1 MIRGSAEALLPL
13 PAGCVMQAII
23 AGDTTLTIE
32 VVSTCSQSAC
42 PLCGH
47 LAWRVH
53 SYYERIVADVPC
65 GGRRV
70 ILKLRARKFHCHTA
84 DCPRHLFTERFPGF
98 LTSFARQTTRLQEA
112 LLAVGFATCGKA
124 GARLAPQVGMRITP
138 TTLLRQMQALP
149 LPPVAPVSHIGID
162 DFAWKKGHRYGT
174 IVVNLLTH
182 QVIDL
187 LPDRT
192 TELVNAWLSA
202 HPEIEILSRDRGG
215 TYADGGRLGAP
226 QARQVADRWH
236 IMSNLGD
243 AVERFLLRERIQI
256 PPKPPEELAG
266 SEKALALDPPASSL
280 ADPPPFAP
288 ASVRWQEHYREVQEL
303 HAQGKSLHAIAKRL
317 HLARNTV
324 RRYVR
329 QAHSAE
335 PTLARAP
342 RPRRKSQ
349 LDPYDDYL
357 RKRWQEEEHNASHLL
372 SELQEQ
378 GYTGSTSSLR
388 EYLVRRGFRTRI
400 PARKR
405 EAQAPREVRWLL
417 CRPPDKLK
425 PEEQEQLTRLL
436 AANVQ
441 VRSLYELV
449 QHFLKMVRKRDLPK
463 LAPWLDDATSS
474 GIAELQSFVAGI
486 LRDRLAVEAAL
497 SLPWS
502 QGVVEGQVNRL
513 KMLKR
518 VMFGKAGF
526 DLLRR
531 RMLYRAS

>member
-1 MIRGSAEALLPL
+1 MIDGSAEALLPF
-13 PAGCVMQAII
+13 PSGCVMQALT
-23 AGDTTLTIE
+23 ASETTLTIE
-32 VVSTCSQSAC
+32 VASTCPQSAC

-53 SYYERIVADVPC
+53 SHYERIVADLPC

-70 ILKLRARKFHCHTA
+70 ILKLRTRKFHCHTA
-84 DCPRHLFTERFPGF
+84 DCPRKLFTERLPDF
-98 LTSFARQTTRLQEA
+98 LKSFARQTNRLQEA
-112 LLAVGFATCGKA
+112 LLAVGFATCSKA

-138 TTLLRQMQALP
+138 TTLLRQMHALP
-149 LPPVAPVSHIGID
+149 LPPVEPVTHIGID

-192 TELVNAWLSA
+192 AESVNAWLSA

-215 TYADGGRLGAP
+215 TYADGGRLGVP

-256 PPKPPEELAG
+256 PPKALDEAAG
-266 SEKALALDPPASSL
+266 LEKASALDPPASSL
-280 ADPPPFAP
+280 ADPPPFSP
-288 ASVRWQEHYREVQEL
+288 ASARWQERYQEVQEL

-317 HLARNTV
+317 SLARNTV

-335 PTLARAP
+335 PTLVRAP
-342 RPRRKSQ
+342 RSRRKSQ
-349 LDPYDDYL
+349 LDVHYDYL
-357 RKRWQEEEHNASHLL
+357 LKRWQEEEHNAAQLL
-372 SELQEQ
+372 SELRER
-378 GYTGSTSSLR
+378 GYTGSASSLR
-388 EYLVRRGFRTRI
+388 EYLVRRGFRTRT
-400 PARKR
+400 PVRKR
-405 EAQAPREVRWLL
+405 EVQAPREVRWLL
-417 CRPPDKLK
+417 ARQLEELK

-436 AANVQ
+436 AANAQ
-441 VRSLYELV
+441 VNQLYELV
-449 QHFLKMVRKRDLPK
+449 QHFLEMVRKQDLPK
-463 LAPWLDDATSS
+463 LASWLEDATSS
-474 GIAELQSFVAGI
+474 NIDELQSFVVGI
-486 LRDRLAVEAAL
+486 LRDRQAVEAAL